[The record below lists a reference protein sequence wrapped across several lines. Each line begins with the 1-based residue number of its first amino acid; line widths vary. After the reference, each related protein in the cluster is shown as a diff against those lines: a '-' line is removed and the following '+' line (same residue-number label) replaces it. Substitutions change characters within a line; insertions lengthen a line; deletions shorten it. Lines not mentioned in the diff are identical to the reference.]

1 MSFTG
6 GVLAP
11 TLALSLMAPSANL
24 DGGAEPY
31 SLLRAHFPPTAAG
44 AEQKMVRTQAGRWLW
59 NGIELYA
66 SDFKVAYAKNQQG
79 QMVWFSGKIPES
91 AVISQNL
98 SAPWRSHSL
107 HPTQVRSLFAE
118 RLRLGSW
125 QIPDPQ
131 PVIHIQPEPSA
142 WWKIVLPQNKRVFW
156 LRESDGHWG
165 EEKPIELGADALGLL
180 YKENKVAS
188 TSSGL
193 EEIPLIDLLDSSYLR
208 NRLFRVLNCKDKSPS
223 FKICGNFARSSDGRY
238 EFSPDSLEYSEM
250 VGYYSIQ
257 KAAQWHRGIQS
268 EEQKKVFGDFGLT
281 GPIDVFVRA
290 IQPGAPSYSPRGSSV
305 GSGNPVIYVPFSDDD
320 LGLTNLSIDSDVY
333 FHEFGHH
340 IIYRSVIPPPGNYVQ
355 SYAIHEGLSDYFTY
369 AITGNN
375 VLAESVEVDGA
386 LRSGNL
392 TASFSAQVLDFNG
405 QQQAFYPAGEL
416 LSSVLWK
423 LRTQLG
429 EWKDGYFKMDKV
441 VWDSVD
447 LLPAQATLYQLAC
460 AIVKQS
466 ELFEKSEELAANSLR
481 NVIVAEMVQR
491 QFFANATVDPATGCP
506 AVSDLLKELDE
517 KESQPSILPSL
528 DPKPAAVF
536 TGEAASA
543 LPPFAGS
550 LYQPVQ
556 QKRIL
561 CGDLSKGGG
570 SANVPLSA
578 LVMLALPLCGVI
590 FRRRPEAVPARVR
603 RKSRSGPI

>member
-1 MSFTG
+1 MGFTA
-6 GVLAP
+6 GVLTP
-11 TLALSLMAPSANL
+11 TLALTLMTPSANL

-31 SLLRAHFPPTAAG
+31 SLLRAHFPPSVAG
-44 AEQKMVRTQAGRWLW
+44 GEQKLLRTQAGRWLW
-59 NGIELYA
+59 NGIELHS
-66 SDFKVAYAKNQQG
+66 SDFKVAYAKNQQDR
-79 QMVWFSGKIPES
+79 MVWFSGKIPDS
-91 AVISQNL
+91 AAISQSL
-98 SAPWRSHSL
+98 SVPWRSHSL

-118 RLRLGSW
+118 RLRVGSW

-156 LRESDGHWG
+156 LRESDGYWG
-165 EEKPIELGADALGLL
+165 EENPVELGVDALGLL

-188 TSSGL
+188 TASGL
-193 EEIPLIDLLDSSYLR
+193 EEIPLVDLLDSSYLR
-208 NRLFRVLNCKDKSPS
+208 NRLFRVLNCKDKAPS

-238 EFSPDSLEYSEM
+238 EYPPESLEYSEM

-257 KAAQWHRGIQS
+257 RAAQWHRGIQS

-290 IQPGAPSYSPRGSSV
+290 IQRGAPSYSPRGSSV

-333 FHEFGHH
+333 FHEFAHH
-340 IIYRSVIPPPGNYVQ
+340 IVYRSVIPPKGNYVQ

-375 VLAESVEVDGA
+375 VLAESVEVDGV

-392 TASFSAQVLDFNG
+392 TANFSAQVLDFNG

-423 LRTQLG
+423 LRAQLG
-429 EWKDGYFKMDKV
+429 AWKDGYFKMDKV
-441 VWDSVD
+441 VWDSID

-481 NVIVAEMVQR
+481 DVIVSEMVQR
-491 QFFANATVDPATGCP
+491 QLFANATVDPATGCP
-506 AVSDLLKELDE
+506 AVSDLLKGIDE
-517 KESQPSILPSL
+517 QESQPSALPPL
-528 DPKPAAVF
+528 DAKPPAVF
-536 TGEAASA
+536 TGAAASA

-556 QKRIL
+556 QKRVL
-561 CGDLSKGGG
+561 CGDLSSDGKAA
-570 SANVPLSA
+570 SLPLSG
-578 LVMLALPLCGVI
+578 LMIMALPLFVL
-590 FRRRPEAVPARVR
+590 FRRRRPERVPVRVR
-603 RKSRSGPI
+603 PRNRSGTV

>member
-11 TLALSLMAPSANL
+11 TLALTLMAPSANF

-31 SLLRAHFPPTAAG
+31 SLLRAHFPASAAG

-66 SDFKVAYAKNQQG
+66 SDFKVAYAKSQQE

-91 AVISQNL
+91 ASISQNL
-98 SAPWRSHSL
+98 SVPWRSHSL

-118 RLRLGSW
+118 RLRVGSW

-131 PVIHIQPEPSA
+131 PVIHIQPEPTA
-142 WWKIVLPQNKRVFW
+142 WWKIVIPQNKRVFW
-156 LRESDGHWG
+156 LRESDGYWG
-165 EEKPIELGADALGLL
+165 EEKPVELGADALGLL

-223 FKICGNFARSSDGRY
+223 FKICGSFARSFDGRY
-238 EFSPDSLEYSEM
+238 EYSPDSLEYSEM

-257 KAAQWHRGIQS
+257 RAAQWHRGIQS
-268 EEQKKVFGDFGLT
+268 EEQKQAFGDFGLT

-333 FHEFGHH
+333 FHEFAHH

-392 TASFSAQVLDFNG
+392 TANFSAQVLDFNG

-429 EWKDGYFKMDKV
+429 VWKDGYFKMDKV
-441 VWDSVD
+441 VWDSID
-447 LLPAQATLYQLAC
+447 LLPAQATIYQLAC

-481 NVIVAEMVQR
+481 DAIVAEMVQR
-491 QFFANATVDPATGCP
+491 QLFANATVDPTTGCP
-506 AVSDLLKELDE
+506 AVSDLLKDLDE
-517 KESQPSILPSL
+517 KESQPSALPAL

-536 TGEAASA
+536 TGEAANA

-556 QKRIL
+556 QKRVL
-561 CGDLSKGGG
+561 CGDLSSGGK
-570 SANVPLSA
+570 SATVPFSA
-578 LVMLALPLCGVI
+578 LILLALPLCGVV
-590 FRRRPEAVPARVR
+590 FRRRPEALPVRARH
-603 RKSRSGPI
+603 KSRS